1 MASRITPYH
10 IGVWLLS
17 VYLGTA
23 PIYWLPGVSLQAVAA
38 AKALLASLAVLA
50 VLVEAIFRN
59 QLRLPTGL
67 LGPPG
72 LLILVLLST
81 PAILQAETLSKSLA
95 FLFDLTLGIGFLWC
109 FAILA
114 REGADLPKLFVR
126 SLFIIAAAALFTLY
140 SSTAVQ
146 SVASPFD
153 TGPLSAT
160 GFGSARTGWS
170 NGLSFYLPVTLLLFV
185 KNPPRRHPALLQLA
199 VIGLILG
206 SQALSGGR
214 AGLLASLFVLLAFLT
229 IPRSRPIAILYLTAF
244 AVIAIVLAD
253 RLLQHLRIDD
263 LLQYGSVFALLDDF
277 SASRLAGY
285 VLAWEH
291 IRARPILGYG
301 FGQVLLTI
309 PHIGVFE
316 IHNLWLKLA
325 TESGVLLPL
334 FFLIVV
340 IRVLWSTR
348 RSIAVQPHGGGR
360 STLTSLVL
368 IILVGLLVSQFEPGV
383 LLGSFQNS
391 AVWWAAMGWA
401 ATTARRSTPPP
412 LNQPTSPSGGHGRSS
427 PA

>member
-1 MASRITPYH
+1 M
-10 IGVWLLS
+10 
-17 VYLGTA
+17 
-23 PIYWLPGVSLQAVAA
+23 
-38 AKALLASLAVLA
+38 
-50 VLVEAIFRN
+50 
-59 QLRLPTGL
+59 
-67 LGPPG
+67 
-72 LLILVLLST
+72 
-81 PAILQAETLSKSLA
+81 
-95 FLFDLTLGIGFLWC
+95 
-109 FAILA
+109 
-114 REGADLPKLFVR
+114 
-126 SLFIIAAAALFTLY
+126 
-140 SSTAVQ
+140 Q

-185 KNPPRRHPALLQLA
+185 KNPPRRHPRSLAARRYRPDPWESSSERRSGRFVGFALRVA
-199 VIGLILG
+199 
-206 SQALSGGR
+206 R
-214 AGLLASLFVLLAFLT
+214 FPYHF
-229 IPRSRPIAILYLTAF
+229 PRSRPIAILYLTAF

-325 TESGVLLPL
+325 TESGVLPGPF